1 LTEVAT
7 ADGRTLAVQELGDP
21 NGLAVFVHH
30 GTPGSGLLYERW
42 ATPGIRLISYDRPGY
57 GESTRNHG
65 RTVGSAATDV
75 DTIADAFGLER
86 FASWGISGGGPHALA
101 CAALCDRLTA
111 CATLAGVGPW
121 DAEGLDWLE
130 GMGDENIRE
139 FDLVLAGEEALTPAV
154 ERDRSGLLQTTP
166 ETLRNGFET
175 LLGAADRAALT
186 GQLANFLHAQLSRGV
201 KESGIGWVDDDLA
214 FVHEP
219 WGFDVTEMTKPVLVV
234 QGFDDRFV
242 PKQHGEWLAANVAG
256 AEARLEPAEGH
267 LTLMETY
274 VPTVHEWLLAHG

>member
-1 LTEVAT
+1 MTEIQT
-7 ADGRTLAVQELGDP
+7 ADGRTLAIHELGDP
-21 NGLAVFVHH
+21 DGLAVVVHH

-65 RTVGSAATDV
+65 RTVGSAAADV
-75 DTIADAFGLER
+75 DTIADALGLER

-121 DAEGLDWLE
+121 DADGLDWLE

-139 FDLVLAGEEALTPAV
+139 FDLVLAGEEALAPAV
-154 ERDRSGLLQTTP
+154 ERDRTGLLQTTP
-166 ETLRNGFET
+166 ETLRSGFET

-186 GQLANFLHAQLSRGV
+186 GELAAFLHAQMSRGV
-201 KESGIGWVDDDLA
+201 RSSGDGWVDDDLA
-214 FVHEP
+214 FVHQP
-219 WGFDVTEMTKPVLVV
+219 WGFDVTELTKPVLVV
-234 QGFDDRFV
+234 QGADDHFV
-242 PKQHGEWLAANVAG
+242 PKQHGDWLAANVAG
-256 AEARLEPAEGH
+256 AEARLEPNEGH

-274 VPTVHEWLLAHG
+274 VPTVHEWLLSHS